1 MTTYNGWSNWETWL
15 INLEVI
21 DYDYWEERYE
31 EGGIATLDDIADMLR
46 SEHQEYLDEIEKS
59 LDTCSMGSIAK
70 SFVQQGFSQV
80 NWGEIARHVV
90 EAIKETD
97 FYKEERLREE
107 EEEEDDDT
115 V

>member
-21 DYDYWEERYE
+21 DYDYWEEIFER
-31 EGGIATLDDIADMLR
+31 GGIDTLDDIADMLQ
-46 SEHQEYLDEIEKS
+46 SENQEFLDEIDKS
-59 LDTCSMGSIAK
+59 LDKCSMGSIAK

-80 NWGEIARHVV
+80 NWNEIARHVV
-90 EAIKETD
+90 EAIKESD
-97 FYKEERLREE
+97 AYKEEQERLREE
-107 EEEEDDDT
+107 EDDT